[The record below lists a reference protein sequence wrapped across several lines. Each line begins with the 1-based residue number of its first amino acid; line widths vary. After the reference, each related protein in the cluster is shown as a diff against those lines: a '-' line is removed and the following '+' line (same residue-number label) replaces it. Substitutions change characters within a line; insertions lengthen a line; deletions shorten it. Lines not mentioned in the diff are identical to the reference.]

1 MTMPDQHPFD
11 HLPHLSDH
19 PPPDQ
24 PVHRGRYR
32 LMLPN
37 GEESPAEVARH
48 IRELIAFLSVPF
60 EGDERP
66 RIEGEELQGFHILL
80 CTIHGCL
87 ADLEGQIRDLIAT
100 NAADYARGRADGLR
114 EGRADGLHE
123 GRGGASAG
131 GGPA

>member
-19 PPPDQ
+19 PPPDS

-48 IRELIAFLSVPF
+48 LRELVAFLSIPF

-66 RIEGEELQGFHILL
+66 RIEGNKLQGFHILL
-80 CTIHGCL
+80 CTIQGCL
-87 ADLEGQIRDLIAT
+87 ADLEGQIRDLIAA
-100 NAADYARGRADGLR
+100 NAAEYARGRADGLR
-114 EGRADGLHE
+114 EGR
-123 GRGGASAG
+123 GGALAG